1 MPGGEEGPT
10 LGGGPAECG
19 VQVRA
24 DGPRSAPW
32 SVLIELR
39 WRADD
44 PLSIDLDVRGEP
56 PHPSLPCGHWVVLR
70 DFLCRGLEVPAGDG
84 GVRLWPEP
92 TGDRLHLRLLTA
104 GDADVL
110 LQVPAVP
117 IRAFLRQTKQ
127 IVPTGKELPSLL
139 LDDLVNRLRRS

>member
-1 MPGGEEGPT
+1 
-10 LGGGPAECG
+10 
-19 VQVRA
+19 
-24 DGPRSAPW
+24 
-32 SVLIELR
+32 
-39 WRADD
+39 
-44 PLSIDLDVRGEP
+44 
-56 PHPSLPCGHWVVLR
+56 
-70 DFLCRGLEVPAGDG
+70 
-84 GVRLWPEP
+84 VRLRPVP